1 MDVDEPLTSAPSSAA
16 FNDLRPTNFHNR
28 PMGGRSGSKP
38 SATRRHSSSGSRA
51 RPPAPSSGAG
61 GPRVG
66 VTSPSIPENQPLFPA
81 PAALQSPPLGNFAV
95 PMPPSLGGNASTFP
109 NMQQQHSQLPPFA
122 QQAPPMAMGAEG
134 MAQTMDILNPQIDLS
149 QFRSRPG
156 SSSGP
161 TNFSDLCAHFV
172 RSDDSHRTS

>member
-1 MDVDEPLTSAPSSAA
+1 MDVDEPLPPAPSSAA

-28 PMGGRSGSKP
+28 PMGNRAGAKSSN
-38 SATRRHSSSGSRA
+38 ARRHSMSGSRA

-66 VTSPSIPENQPLFPA
+66 GTSNSIPENQPLFPA
-81 PAALQSPPLGNFAV
+81 PAALQSPPLGNFPV

-109 NMQQQHSQLPPFA
+109 NMQQQHSQLPPFQ
-122 QQAPPMAMGAEG
+122 QQAPPMAMGPGGSGAEG
-134 MAQTMDILNPQIDLS
+134 MAQTMDILNPHIDLS

-156 SSSGP
+156 SSNGP
-161 TNFSDLCAHFV
+161 TNFSDLCAALV
-172 RSDDSHRTS
+172 RRVG